1 MNGSGDFSLEG
12 YEQMALVLTPTGDKS
27 SGFSL
32 SPVVPLPTSCALTD
46 WILL

>member
-1 MNGSGDFSLEG
+1 MNGSGDFSLEVF
-12 YEQMALVLTPTGDKS
+12 EQTALVLTPKS